1 MNPEQETAYA
11 DMVEG
16 KSLFITGGGGVGKSY
31 LIKKFYENN
40 KFGTFMTSTT
50 GISALDIGGQ
60 TLYSF
65 LGIGEQVTLYFL
77 RLLNLHIPPS
87 YLLENGTG
95 LKVRLQTK
103 LGY

>member
-1 MNPEQETAYA
+1 
-11 DMVEG
+11 MVEG

-65 LGIGEQVTLYFL
+65 LGIGLGQDTLEDL
-77 RLLNLHIPPS
+77 VKK
-87 YLLENGTG
+87 
-95 LKVRLQTK
+95 LKKYRKVKKSEFFQ
-103 LGY
+103 